1 MTSRRKFLQNLGAAS
16 ILPFVPA
23 ALNTNKSPEIL
34 YQILN
39 YNWEKG
45 GAAADEEDFWRLV
58 QEAYTVSPNIIN
70 LNNGGVS
77 PQSRRVQEAQDLYN
91 RESNEGP
98 AYYMWRIVDKGR
110 LNVKRKLAEIAGA
123 SPDEIAIQRN
133 TTEALE
139 NLIFGFDM
147 KAGDEIITSSQDYPS
162 MQNALN
168 QRARR
173 EGIQIKRVS
182 ISVPLD
188 NEEELVKRFEK
199 SISAKTKMILLCH
212 MINLTGQ
219 ILPVRAI
226 CRLGRQHGIP
236 VIVDGAHSFAHF
248 PFSMDELECDY
259 FGTSL
264 HKWLCAPFGTGMLYI
279 RKEKIK
285 TVWPLLA
292 APDGEEEKIEKF
304 EHLGTRSFPAEMA
317 IGHAID
323 FHRGIGGQRKAARL
337 RYLSDYWVSQV
348 KDLPKIRFNTSF
360 REGSYGA
367 IVNFAIDGMSAVEIQ
382 KELFRDYR
390 IYTIAIDHEE
400 VKGVRVSPHIYT
412 TLNDLD
418 TLITAIR
425 GMITR

>member
-1 MTSRRKFLQNLGAAS
+1 MSSRRKFLRHLGTAG

-23 ALNTNKSPEIL
+23 VLNIESSPAIL
-34 YQILN
+34 SRILD
-39 YNWEKG
+39 YDREG
-45 GAAADEEDFWRLV
+45 GKAGANDEDFWRLV
-58 QEAYTVSPNIIN
+58 QEAYTVSPNVIN

-77 PQSRRVQEAQDLYN
+77 PQSSRVQQAQDLYN

-110 LNVKRKLAEIAGA
+110 LTVKRKLAEMAGA
-123 SPDEIAIQRN
+123 SPEEIAIQRN

-139 NLIFGFDM
+139 NLIFGFDLQ
-147 KAGDEIITSSQDYPS
+147 AGDEILTSSQDYPS

-173 EGIQIKRVS
+173 EGIQIKRVHVP
-182 ISVPLD
+182 VPLD
-188 NEEELVKRFEK
+188 DEEELVRRFEK
-199 SISAKTKMILLCH
+199 SISAKTRLILLCH

-219 ILPVRAI
+219 ILPVKAV
-226 CRLGRQHGIP
+226 CKLGRQHGIP
-236 VIVDGAHSFAHF
+236 VIVDGAHTFAHF
-248 PFSMDELECDY
+248 PFTMDELECDY

-285 TVWPLLA
+285 NVWPLLA

-317 IGHAID
+317 IGHAIE
-323 FHRGIGGQRKAARL
+323 FHRGIGGARKAARL
-337 RYLSDYWVSQV
+337 RYLSDYWVSRV
-348 KDLPKIRFNTSF
+348 KDMKGIRFNTSF
-360 REGSYGA
+360 REGAYGA
-367 IVNFAIDGMSAVEIQ
+367 IVNFSIDGMSAADIQ

-390 IYTIAIDHEE
+390 IYTVAINHEE
-400 VKGVRVSPHIYT
+400 VKGVRVSPHVYT

-418 TLITAIR
+418 TLVSAIR
-425 GMITR
+425 KMLTR

>member
-34 YQILN
+34 HRILN
-39 YNWEKG
+39 YNREKG
-45 GAAADEEDFWRLV
+45 GAAADDEDFWRLV

-77 PQSRRVQEAQDLYN
+77 PQSRRVQEAQELYT

-110 LNVKRKLAEIAGA
+110 LTVKRKLAEIAGA

-139 NLIFGFDM
+139 NLIFGFDL
-147 KAGDEIITSSQDYPS
+147 KADDEILTSSQDYPS

-182 ISVPLD
+182 IPVPLN

-226 CRLGRQHGIP
+226 CRLGRKHGIP

-367 IVNFAIDGMSAVEIQ
+367 IVNFAIDGMSAAEIQ

-390 IYTIAIDHEE
+390 LYTIAIDHEE

-418 TLITAIR
+418 TLIMAIR